1 MMAKSIDQQI
11 KDAMAKKVVG
21 RTTEI
26 YKGVVLELYKRI
38 TANSLQVGIAYGSPV
53 LTGRYYASHTVARGT
68 DRQDRARTEPRRG
81 GESLSRP
88 APDQCGGCTCRLKA
102 RANHLYG
109 PAGGSV
115 R

>member
-26 YKGVVLELYKRI
+26 YKAVVLELYKRI

-53 LTGRYYASHTVARGT
+53 LTGRYYASHTIAGLGS
-68 DRQDRARTEPRRG
+68 TEPCAIRI
-81 GESLSRP
+81 P
-88 APDQCGGCTCRLKA
+88 KA
-102 RANHLYG
+102 KSIPILVC
-109 PAGGSV
+109 P
-115 R
+115 